1 MAKRPGASSTTQS
14 KYTADLEALSFG
26 QALNNI
32 RTERELS
39 QTALANRLD
48 RSTSF
53 VSLLETGHRRPNRE
67 LIERLSQALELPS
80 DSPDRNALLRAAGY
94 EVGEISGT
102 ITRLVDTVR
111 KKHQLGEAER
121 FGLHADL
128 SALVSGWEDYFKI
141 VKQFDQGLFT
151 QVATSCEHLLEQK
164 HLSPTL
170 HTNVRMILADTK
182 THRGELNAAE
192 TTAKVA
198 AINIENG
205 AVAPALAPT
214 LNADITALR
223 GLIAVDRGRYKE
235 GKHLLETSIGQYQ
248 RLLVTQKAADKPDIP
263 FSADIAY
270 IGIGS
275 SYKRLAEIT
284 LLQGEPVNAFS
295 YCLAAESYLN
305 QATPSEERDRWLRRT
320 AEQKAWAYT
329 KLGDFERAIELR
341 GKTHNALERA
351 HDEYGLARHT
361 LYTGNDYLSLVKE
374 EIRQELAQE
383 PASVS
388 QQVALDRRA
397 QKTGAILRRKRISDA
412 LTYAKERYEKARQ
425 QLETYDQQRLLGL
438 CLSNL
443 ATTLRYIALRD
454 NDKAAVADARKL
466 LAQAL
471 TLEQSIGHHRRIATI
486 YESLG
491 DLEVDQAHFQS
502 AQYYYRKGIEQLE
515 TYLGSARDAAAATQL
530 ERMSRSAEEV
540 ERLLRSRNGH
550 AGRLPFEVL
559 SPDERWSALCYDLEQ
574 LAHRVIESSGRQPV
588 AYSSRADNWGIII
601 FEVEQ
606 LPGGRRM
613 LQNGLS
619 DALTLKVRAGV
630 SPDGARLHGERFE
643 FFEYAIRKAT
653 APGDR
658 NQDLCSRAYV
668 ERELRQEGTAELT
681 REQIEQALNWMESN
695 PTGYWLD
702 SSDADVPL
710 AFFLK
715 GSRILFE
722 IPAQLAPTFPGSGGS
737 AQHVGT
743 SLCYDITDAE
753 GAHELQALYDKFV
766 NTANELRCGRPNSET
781 TIEWLRRLSGT
792 RMPAPGLVPVPLAA
806 GE

>member
-26 QALNNI
+26 QALNTI
-32 RTERELS
+32 RSERELS

-67 LIERLSQALELPS
+67 LIERLSQALELPP

-102 ITRLVDTVR
+102 IRRLVDTVGA
-111 KKHQLGEAER
+111 KHQLGEAER
-121 FGLHADL
+121 FSLHADI
-128 SALVSGWEDYFKI
+128 SALVSGWEHYFRI

-151 QVATSCEHLLEQK
+151 QVASSCEQLLEQK

-182 THRGELNAAE
+182 THQGELNAAE
-192 TTAKVA
+192 TIAREA
-198 AINIENG
+198 ATSTESG
-205 AVAPALAPT
+205 EVAPALAPT
-214 LNADITALR
+214 MSADISALR
-223 GLIAVDRGRYKE
+223 GLIAVDKGRYIE
-235 GKHLLETSIGQYQ
+235 GKKLLETSIGQYQ
-248 RLLVTQKAADKPDIP
+248 RLLVTQKATEKPDIP
-263 FSADIAY
+263 FSSDIAY

-284 LLQGEPVNAFS
+284 LLQGEPVNAFT

-305 QATPSEERDRWLRRT
+305 QAAPSEERDRWLRRT
-320 AEQKAWAYT
+320 TEQKAWAYT
-329 KLGDFERAIELR
+329 KLGDFDRAIELR
-341 GKTHNALERA
+341 ENTREALERA
-351 HDEYGLARHT
+351 HDEYGLARNS

-374 EIRQELAQE
+374 EIRKEIAQE
-383 PASVS
+383 PTSVS
-388 QQVALDRRA
+388 PQVALDRRA
-397 QKTGAILRRKRISDA
+397 KAIRSVLHRKRISDA
-412 LTYAKERYEKARQ
+412 LTHAKERYEEAKQ

-443 ATTLRYIALRD
+443 ATTLRYIAFRD
-454 NDKAAVADARKL
+454 NDQTVAEDARKM

-486 YESLG
+486 YEFLG

-502 AQYYYRKGIEQLE
+502 AQYYYRKGIEQLDS
-515 TYLGSARDAAAATQL
+515 YLGTAKDAAAATQR
-530 ERMSRSAEEV
+530 ERLRISAEEV
-540 ERLLRSRNGH
+540 EGLLRSRNGYV
-550 AGRLPFEVL
+550 GSLPFEVL
-559 SPDERWSALCYDLEQ
+559 SPDERWSALCNDLAQ
-574 LAHRVIESSGRQPV
+574 LAKRVIETSELQPV
-588 AYSSRADNWGIII
+588 AYSSRADNWGVIIH
-601 FEVEQ
+601 EVEK

-619 DALTLKVRAGV
+619 DALTPKVRAGV
-630 SPDGARLHGERFE
+630 SLKGAELHGERFE
-643 FFEYAIRKAT
+643 YFEYAIRKAT

-658 NQDLCSRAYV
+658 NQDLCSRNYV

-681 REQIEQALNWMESN
+681 REQIDQALKWMEQY

-722 IPAQLAPTFPGSGGS
+722 IPAQLAPSFPGSRGV
-737 AQHVGT
+737 AQHVGA
-743 SLCYDITDAE
+743 SMCYDITNEE
-753 GAHELQALYDKFV
+753 GANELRALFDKFV
-766 NTANELRCGRPNSET
+766 NTANDLRSGRPNSET
-781 TIEWLRRLSGT
+781 TIEWLRRLQGT
-792 RMPAPGLVPVPLAA
+792 GMPAPGLVPVAV
-806 GE
+806 